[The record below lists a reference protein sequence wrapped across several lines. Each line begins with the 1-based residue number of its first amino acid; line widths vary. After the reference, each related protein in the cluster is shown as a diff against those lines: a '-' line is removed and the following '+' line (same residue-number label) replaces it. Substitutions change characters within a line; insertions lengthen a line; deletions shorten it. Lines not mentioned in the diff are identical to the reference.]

1 MGLFKNPAQVII
13 EAGNMDLETSNNIM
27 IESAANEFEEI
38 SASIPTLEEGTIF
51 YTEEVVP
58 VFEAS
63 EKSGVKGVIELES
76 VVKFMDSN
84 DIENIEEAVERIA
97 DHYGLQVSD
106 LGVVI
111 ESAEEL
117 EEIVQEAKKAA
128 KKGMDKKLIDVGGA
142 AKMLKNIK
150 NKGVKIF
157 KKDSSKKKKGISVSV
172 KIHKR
177 DKG

>member
-1 MGLFKNPAQVII
+1 MGLFNNPAQIII
-13 EAGNMDLETSNNIM
+13 EAGNMDLETANNIV
-27 IESAANEFEEI
+27 IETAANELAEI
-38 SASIPTLEEGTIF
+38 TSEIPTLEEGTIF

-63 EKSGVKGVIELES
+63 KESGVKGIVELES
-76 VVKFMDSN
+76 VVKYMESN
-84 DIENIEEAVERIA
+84 EIEDIAEAVEKIA
-97 DHYGLQVSD
+97 EHYELQASD

-117 EEIVQEAKKAA
+117 EEVIQEAKKAA
-128 KKGMDKKLIDVGGA
+128 KKGMNKKLVDIGGA

-157 KKDSSKKKKGISVSV
+157 KKGSSKKKGIGL
-172 KIHKR
+172 KADLHKR
-177 DKG
+177 NK